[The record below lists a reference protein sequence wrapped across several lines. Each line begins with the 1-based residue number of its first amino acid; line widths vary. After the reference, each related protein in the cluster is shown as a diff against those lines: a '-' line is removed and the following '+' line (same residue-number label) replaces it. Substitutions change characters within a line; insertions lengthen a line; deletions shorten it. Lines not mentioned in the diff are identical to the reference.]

1 MLQRAS
7 VLAGLAIL
15 LSLLFPLRLAL
26 EHSGIDPFEVRLA
39 GVDLAGLGAVAGV
52 LPAMAL
58 WRHGRLAR
66 RIRRWNAWLAI
77 LAGFSLL
84 FLVLHVHGLRELV
97 ATQLH
102 EAMGQGAGTSHLLLL
117 ECADLLSRL
126 GVLAGMVGVLVNL
139 HALPERPI
147 GKRRRKP

>member
-26 EHSGIDPFEVRLA
+26 EQNGIDPLELRLA
-39 GVDLAGLGAVAGV
+39 GTDLAGLGALAGA
-52 LPAMAL
+52 LPAWAL
-58 WRHGRLAR
+58 WRHGRLAQ
-66 RIRRWNAWLAI
+66 RIPRWNAWLAV
-77 LAGFSLL
+77 LAVFSLL
-84 FLVLHVHGLRELV
+84 FLVLHVHGTRELV
-97 ATQLH
+97 AAQLR
-102 EAMGQGAGTSHLLLL
+102 EATGNGSAHLLLL

-139 HALPERPI
+139 HAVPEAPVARP
-147 GKRRRKP
+147 RRKK